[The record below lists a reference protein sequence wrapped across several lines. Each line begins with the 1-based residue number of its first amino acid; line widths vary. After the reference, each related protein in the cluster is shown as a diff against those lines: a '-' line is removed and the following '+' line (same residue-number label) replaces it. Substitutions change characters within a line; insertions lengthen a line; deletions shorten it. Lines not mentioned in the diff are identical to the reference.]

1 LQSEYDELSK
11 KYKDAKSFSRNMI
24 AVLIFVLAIAVVI
37 ILNIMLFGRK
47 KKGKD
52 ELSED
57 NDPELDEPENED
69 DEANEET
76 ETEKKPFL
84 GKFHGFQKMRMRTII
99 SMTRKSTSRKNI
111 QSTGLTANGMI
122 MRMKFYPLLRNQ

>member
-1 LQSEYDELSK
+1 
-11 KYKDAKSFSRNMI
+11 MI

-84 GKFHGFQKMRMRTII
+84 GKFHGFRKKKKMRMRTII

-111 QSTGLTANGMI
+111 RSTGLTANGMI
-122 MRMKFYPLLRNQ
+122 MRMKFHPLLRNQ